1 MNGMEDKAVYRAL
14 FIVNFLA
21 CLGFGI
27 ADPFFPV
34 YATSNGAAGI
44 HLALIFSGFAAA
56 KTLFSPLA
64 GWWSDRS
71 GRRRL
76 LVIGLFAHAAI
87 AIGYLYLPSP
97 VCLILLRF
105 LQGVAAALVRP
116 VSLAYIG
123 DMAPSRH
130 EGTAMGTFE
139 ISYYA
144 ALAFGPVAGGIIKD
158 TLGFPGIFIS
168 LSFLCMLAFLTALI
182 FVKHFGT
189 NRERENRA
197 VRVDLSVLKKSR
209 ILIALCGFIFS
220 RTFGIVYFGMFLP
233 IFMFENLRLTGIE
246 MGVVMGANTT
256 VTALLLRPMGY
267 LSDRI
272 DRDRLILIGGAAAAL
287 LTALLPL
294 SETFP
299 HLIFLS
305 IGIGFASVLSLPASS
320 ALLVEEGNRQGMG
333 LTMGIFNAAM
343 NLGAVLAPLAGGIL
357 FTVFGMKAV
366 FYSAGFVGFAGI
378 YFYGLAR
385 NMRKRDSG
393 TGA

>member
-1 MNGMEDKAVYRAL
+1 MSGTEEKGVYRAL

-56 KTLFSPLA
+56 KTLFSPLT
-64 GWWSDRS
+64 GWWSDRI

-76 LVIGLFAHAAI
+76 LVIGLFAQAAI
-87 AIGYLYLPSP
+87 AIGYLCLPSP
-97 VCLILLRF
+97 SSLILLRF
-105 LQGVAAALVRP
+105 LQGIAAALVRP

-123 DMAPSRH
+123 DMAPARH
-130 EGTAMGTFE
+130 EGTAMGTFD

-144 ALAFGPVAGGIIKD
+144 ALAIGPVAGGIVKD
-158 TLGFPGIFIS
+158 TFGFPGIFIC
-168 LSFLCMLAFLTALI
+168 LSALCMLAFLTALV
-182 FVKHFGT
+182 FVRHFGK
-189 NRERENRA
+189 NRVSEIRTL
-197 VRVDLSVLKKSR
+197 RVDLSVLKKSGT
-209 ILIALCGFIFS
+209 LIALCGFIFS

-246 MGVVMGANTT
+246 MGVVMGANTI
-256 VTALLLRPMGY
+256 VTALMLRPMGL
-267 LSDRI
+267 LSDRVA
-272 DRDRLILIGGAAAAL
+272 RDRLILTGGTAAAL
-287 LTALLPL
+287 LTAFLPL

-299 HLIFLS
+299 HILFLS

-357 FTVFGMKAV
+357 FSLFGMKAV
-366 FYSAGFVGFAGI
+366 FYGAGFLGLGGVC
-378 YFYGLAR
+378 FYHLAR
-385 NMRKRDSG
+385 NTRKGDSG
-393 TGA
+393 QGS

>member
-1 MNGMEDKAVYRAL
+1 MSGTEDKGVYRAL
-14 FIVNFLA
+14 FAVNFLV

-34 YATSNGAAGI
+34 YATSNGAASI

-56 KTLFSPLA
+56 KTLFSPLT
-64 GWWSDRS
+64 GWWSDRI

-97 VCLILLRF
+97 PFLILLRF

-116 VSLAYIG
+116 VSLAYVG
-123 DMAPSRH
+123 DMAPARH
-130 EGTAMGTFE
+130 EGTAMGTFD

-144 ALAFGPVAGGIIKD
+144 ALAIGPVAGGVIQD
-158 TLGFPGIFIS
+158 TLGFPGIFVS
-168 LSFLCMLAFLTALI
+168 LSALCILAFLTALI
-182 FVKHFGT
+182 FMKRFGK
-189 NRERENRA
+189 NREKEGRA
-197 VRVDLSVLKKSR
+197 FRVDLSLLKKSR
-209 ILIALCGFIFS
+209 TLIALCGFIFS

-233 IFMFENLRLTGIE
+233 IFMFEDLHLTGVE
-246 MGVVMGANTT
+246 MGVVMGASTI
-256 VTALLLRPMGY
+256 VTALMLRPMGH
-267 LSDRI
+267 LSDRVR
-272 DRDRLILIGGAAAAL
+272 RDRLILFGGAAAAL

-299 HLIFLS
+299 QILFLS

-333 LTMGIFNAAM
+333 LTIGIFNAAM
-343 NLGAVLAPLAGGIL
+343 NLGAVLAPLAGGFL
-357 FTVFGMKAV
+357 FSLFGMKAV
-366 FYSAGFVGFAGI
+366 FYSAGFLGFAGI
-378 YFYGLAR
+378 CFYYLAR
-385 NMRKRDSG
+385 SARERDG
-393 TGA
+393 GADS